1 MAEDITFVM
10 HKEWLDSIASLPVE
24 QQDKIIAE
32 IVRYG
37 TGCELVYEDD
47 PVIVAFVN
55 LLKSRIDFSKTK
67 YNQKIEMSKS
77 AGRKKKIDDE
87 EVLRLA
93 REGKSAQQIA
103 DILGCSKSSVD
114 HSEGWRSRK
123 NSQEEETEK
132 VGLKV
137 EESQK
142 IFYEF

>member
-1 MAEDITFVM
+1 MSEDITFVM
-10 HKEWLDSIASLPVE
+10 HKEWLDSIAGLPVE

-37 TGCELVYEDD
+37 TGSELVYEDD
-47 PVIVAFVN
+47 PVIAAFVN

-123 NSQEEETEK
+123 NIEK
-132 VGLKV
+132 VELKI
-137 EESQK
+137 EEPQRV
-142 IFYEF
+142 FFEF